1 MKKIIN
7 YALIAVLLI
16 AEIFILTGCDNKK
29 DTNIIDEPV
38 EINSDLPSTA
48 SINSESI
55 TLTHNSEVNKKE
67 YKIKFDSNTEDNQM
81 YFDTKYPTTAQI
93 RNENGNYVIDI
104 QIDELTQSMYDITL
118 AEEKKHADLKEEKVG
133 SFDGYS
139 YTDENTET
147 TTVKALID
155 GSNPDAR
162 IYATMIIG
170 LEDESNSH
178 GLTSQELY
186 KSSKVQFIINSI
198 SCTITGEDATTT
210 STMTDKD
217 YYEKAV
223 EFVKNEI
230 IKTENHI
237 NTKEGYHKFAIYEGF
252 GVAEENGTT
261 YAYMHIGD
269 SSYYLENG
277 KVEQG
282 SGSSMA
288 YKVKFVN
295 GEPVS
300 YENPTDGAGQEAD
313 YKRLFPKDVF
323 NKIYGYNFDF
333 TKLDDL
339 ANEYYK

>member
-1 MKKIIN
+1 MKKIIM
-7 YALIAVLLI
+7 YVLLVAI
-16 AEIFILTGCDNKK
+16 LVSCVFVLTGCNDNKE
-29 DTNIIDEPV
+29 TNIVDEQV
-38 EINSDLPSTA
+38 ETDSDLPSTA

-55 TLTHNSEVNKKE
+55 TLTHNSEANKKE
-67 YKIKFDSNTEDNQM
+67 YKIKFDSNTEDNKM
-81 YFDTKYPTTAQI
+81 YFDTQYPTTAQI
-93 RNENGNYVIDI
+93 RNENSNYVIDI
-104 QIDELTQSMYDITL
+104 QIDELTQSEYDITI
-118 AEEKKHADLKEEKVG
+118 AEEKKHKSFKEEKIG
-133 SFDGYS
+133 TFDGYS

-147 TTVKALID
+147 TTAKALID
-155 GSNPDAR
+155 GNNPEAR

-170 LEDESNSH
+170 LGDESNSN
-178 GLTSQELY
+178 GLTSSELY

-198 SCTITGEDATTT
+198 TCTVAGEGATT
-210 STMTDKD
+210 SAMTDKD

-223 EFVKNEI
+223 EFVKNEK
-230 IKTENHI
+230 IKTEDHI

-277 KVEQG
+277 KIEQG

-313 YKRLFPKDVF
+313 YKRLFPTDVF
-323 NKIYGYNFDF
+323 KKIYGYNFDF
-333 TKLDDL
+333 SKLDDL

>member
-1 MKKIIN
+1 MKKIII
-7 YALIAVLLI
+7 YVLAVAILVTCV
-16 AEIFILTGCDNKK
+16 FVLTGCNNND
-29 DTNIIDEPV
+29 
-38 EINSDLPSTA
+38 EINIESEQVESNIDLPSTA

-67 YKIKFDSNTEDNQM
+67 YNIKFESNTEDNQM
-81 YFDTKYPTTAQI
+81 YFDSQYPTTARI
-93 RNENGNYVIDI
+93 INENGNYVIDI
-104 QIDELTQSMYDITL
+104 QIDELTQAEYDITI
-118 AEEKKHADLKEEKVG
+118 ETEKNHKSFKEEKI
-133 SFDGYS
+133 STFDGYS

-155 GSNPDAR
+155 GSNPEAR
-162 IYATMIIG
+162 VYATMIIG

-178 GLTSQELY
+178 GLTSSELY
-186 KSSKVQFIINSI
+186 KSSKVQFIVNSI
-198 SCTITGEDATTT
+198 TCTITGEDTTTT
-210 STMTDKD
+210 SAMTDKD

-230 IKTENHI
+230 IKTEDHI

-269 SSYYLENG
+269 LSYYLENG

-313 YKRLFPKDVF
+313 YKRLFPEDVF
-323 NKIYGYNFDF
+323 KKIYGYNFDF
-333 TKLDDL
+333 TKLDEL

>member
-1 MKKIIN
+1 MSKKVLVFSAII
-7 YALIAVLLI
+7 LILVLGL
-16 AEIFILTGCDNKK
+16 FTLTGCDNNKK
-29 DTNIIDEPV
+29 ENDNTIEETAEN
-38 EINSDLPSTA
+38 STA
-48 SINSESI
+48 TVNSETI
-55 TLTHNSEVNKKE
+55 TLTHNSEANKKE

-81 YFDTKYPTTAQI
+81 YFDSQYPTTAQI

-104 QIDELTQSMYDITL
+104 QIDELTQAEYDITI
-118 AEEKKHADLKEEKVG
+118 ENEKKNENFKEEKIG
-133 SFDGYS
+133 DFEGYS
-139 YTDENTET
+139 YTDKNTET
-147 TTVKALID
+147 TTVKAIID
-155 GSNPDAR
+155 ESNPDAR

-170 LEDESNSH
+170 LEDESDSH

-198 SCTITGEDATTT
+198 SCTTTGEGATTT
-210 STMTDKD
+210 TAMSDKE

-223 EFVKNEI
+223 EFVKKEI
-230 IKTENHI
+230 IKTEDHI

-261 YAYMHIGD
+261 YTYMHIGD
-269 SSYYLENG
+269 MSYYLENG

-288 YKVKFVN
+288 YKVKFAN

-300 YENPTDGAGQEAD
+300 YENPTDGAGQETD
-313 YKRLFPKDVF
+313 YKRLFPEEVF
-323 NKIYGYNFDF
+323 KKIYGYNFDF

-339 ANEYYK
+339 AKEYYK